1 MNIKEL
7 KDLINNYAREISEQ
21 EGVELLEVEIY
32 PGGKG
37 LILRV
42 FIDKENGVTIKD
54 CENFSRALEAILDV
68 EDPIK
73 TSYIL
78 EVSSPGLDRPL
89 KEKRDFQKN
98 IGRAVKITTKEKI
111 ADRTFFIGKLI
122 DVGDDWIRIE
132 LIEQGGRGIKK
143 KEKSELLYIPLAK
156 ILKAQI
162 HI

>member
-89 KEKRDFQKN
+89 KEKRDFQKH